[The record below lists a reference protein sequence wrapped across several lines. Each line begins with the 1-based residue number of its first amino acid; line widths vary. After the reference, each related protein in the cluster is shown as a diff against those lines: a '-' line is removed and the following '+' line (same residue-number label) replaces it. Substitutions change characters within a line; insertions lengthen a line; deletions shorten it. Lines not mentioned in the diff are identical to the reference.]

1 LRRTPTRDILP
12 LPMDPRAA
20 QQILDLIRRD
30 GEILARRFGLR
41 YRAIEAES
49 PRVRRR
55 YGVCFADGTIRIRLR
70 HAVTGEPLK
79 YSSLVSTL
87 CHELAHL
94 RHFNHGLR
102 FQRLYAQ
109 ILGYA
114 RDRQIYR
121 PGPASDRASDPVPR
135 RARVA
140 APPRLA
146 SREAPPDEGERQ
158 LSLFGGLA
166 SGV

>member
-1 LRRTPTRDILP
+1 
-12 LPMDPRAA
+12 MDPRAA

-30 GEILARRFGLR
+30 GELLARRFGLR

-102 FQRLYAQ
+102 FQRFYAQ

-114 RDRQIYR
+114 RDREIYR
-121 PGPASDRASDPVPR
+121 PGPASDPAPH
-135 RARVA
+135 RARPA
-140 APPRLA
+140 PPPRLA
-146 SREAPPDEGERQ
+146 PRLAPREAPPDQGERQ
-158 LSLFGGLA
+158 LSLFGGIT